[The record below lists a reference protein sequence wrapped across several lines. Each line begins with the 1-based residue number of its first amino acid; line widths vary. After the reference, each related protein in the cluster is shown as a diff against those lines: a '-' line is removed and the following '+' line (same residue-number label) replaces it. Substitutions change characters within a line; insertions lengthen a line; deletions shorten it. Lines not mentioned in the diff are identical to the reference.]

1 MTGSLRV
8 KNGIYYAVINYK
20 DNYGKYKQ
28 KWITTGLK
36 ERGNKKEAQK
46 FLKEQLDKFNPEEV
60 YEQTPEPQVK
70 NDILFV
76 DYIEQYVES
85 KKDELSPAVFYSYS
99 NQVRV
104 IKKFFGDKLKL
115 KDVTYHHILDFYD
128 YLRKERG
135 NKNIT
140 VKHHATL
147 LSPALRKAYRDD
159 LIAKNPY
166 EFMPH
171 IKREKTRMNFYNK
184 DELEE
189 LFKVTDKTSLKLIV
203 RVAAFYGFRRSELI
217 GLKWDAIDFEN
228 KMITIKHKVLNVN
241 GVYYLSDTLKTQASN
256 RTLPLLPEIEQM
268 LLERKQEIEHNKE
281 VFGKSYN
288 YKYVDY
294 VFVDDI
300 GDIYDPNLV
309 TNRFRKIL
317 QRNHLKHI
325 RFHDLRHS
333 CASLLVASKVPMKN
347 IQEWLGHSNFNTT
360 ADVYSHLDYT
370 AKYESANAISNALT
384 KTIEQPTEENEEEIE
399 EPEMI
404 KEENLDDE
412 IAELER
418 KLAEKRKEQEQILEE
433 KQKQEERRK
442 RRQRDFEM

>member
-1 MTGSLRV
+1 MTGSLKI
-8 KNGIYYAVINYK
+8 KNGVYYAVINYK

-28 KWITTGLK
+28 KWISTGLK

-46 FLKEQLDKFNPEEV
+46 FLKEQLDKFNLNEI
-60 YEQTPEPQVK
+60 YEQTPEPQIN
-70 NDILFV
+70 NDIIFV
-76 DYIEQYVES
+76 DYIAQYVED
-85 KKDELSPAVFYSYS
+85 KKEELSPAVYYSYC
-99 NQVRV
+99 NQVKV
-104 IKKFFGDKLKL
+104 LTKFFGDKLKL
-115 KDVTYHHILDFYD
+115 KDVTYHHLLDFYD
-128 YLRKERG
+128 YLKKERG

-140 VKHHATL
+140 IKHHATL
-147 LSPALRKAYRDD
+147 LSPALRKAYRDN

-171 IKREKTRMNFYNK
+171 IKREKSRMNFYNK
-184 DELEE
+184 DELDA
-189 LFKVTDKTSLKLIV
+189 LFKVTDKTSLKLVV

-228 KMITIKHKVLNVN
+228 KMITIKHKVLNVD
-241 GVYYLSDTLKTQASN
+241 GVFYLSDTLKTQASN

-268 LLERKQEIEHNKE
+268 FIERKNEIEHNKQ

-300 GDIYDPNLV
+300 GDLIDPNYV
-309 TNRFRKIL
+309 TRKFGEIL
-317 QRNHLKHI
+317 KANNLKHI

-384 KTIEQPTEENEEEIE
+384 NTIEKQAEEEND
-399 EPEMI
+399 EM
-404 KEENLDDE
+404 LDDE
-412 IAELER
+412 IAELEQ
-418 KLAEKRKEQEQILEE
+418 KLEEKRKEQE
-433 KQKQEERRK
+433 RRK
-442 RRQRDFEM
+442 RKKMDFEM

>member
-1 MTGSLRV
+1 MTGSLKI
-8 KNGIYYAVINYK
+8 KNGVYYAVINYK

-28 KWITTGLK
+28 KWISTGLK

-46 FLKEQLDKFNPEEV
+46 FLKEQLDKFNLNEI
-60 YEQTPEPQVK
+60 YEQTPEPQIN
-70 NDILFV
+70 NDIIFV
-76 DYIEQYVES
+76 DYIAQYVED
-85 KKDELSPAVFYSYS
+85 KKEELSPAVYYSYC
-99 NQVRV
+99 NQVKV
-104 IKKFFGDKLKL
+104 LTKFFGDKLKL
-115 KDVTYHHILDFYD
+115 KDVTYHHLLDFYD
-128 YLRKERG
+128 YLKKERG

-140 VKHHATL
+140 IKHHATL
-147 LSPALRKAYRDD
+147 LSPALRKAYRDN

-171 IKREKTRMNFYNK
+171 IKREKSRMNFYNK
-184 DELEE
+184 DELDA
-189 LFKVTDKTSLKLIV
+189 LFKVTDKTSLKLVV

-228 KMITIKHKVLNVN
+228 KMITIKHKVLNVD
-241 GVYYLSDTLKTQASN
+241 GVFYLSDTLKTQASN

-268 LLERKQEIEHNKE
+268 FIERKNEIEHNKQ

-300 GDIYDPNLV
+300 GDLIDPNYV
-309 TNRFRKIL
+309 TRKFGEIL
-317 QRNHLKHI
+317 KANNLKHI

-384 KTIEQPTEENEEEIE
+384 NTIEKQLEEEND
-399 EPEMI
+399 EM
-404 KEENLDDE
+404 LDDE
-412 IAELER
+412 IAELEQ
-418 KLAEKRKEQEQILEE
+418 KLEEKRKEQE
-433 KQKQEERRK
+433 RRK
-442 RRQRDFEM
+442 RKKMDFEM